1 MSGLGFPLASRDNLA
16 MRALLAALFILPL
29 AGCHSDQIE
38 ASKRCVAKAKIENAR
53 SVDQSEEEYIDSLNR
68 PIDDCM
74 KAAGYYYYSAQ
85 PACDGSHS
93 NPDCFG
99 DRRKW

>member
-1 MSGLGFPLASRDNLA
+1 
-16 MRALLAALFILPL
+16 MRALLAVLLILPL
-29 AGCHSDQIE
+29 AGCHSDQKA
-38 ASKRCVAKAKIENAR
+38 ASKRCVAKAKAENAR
-53 SVDQSEEEYIDSLNR
+53 SADQSEEEYIDSLDR

-74 KAAGYYYYSAQ
+74 RAAGYYYYSAQ

-93 NPDCFG
+93 NPGCFG